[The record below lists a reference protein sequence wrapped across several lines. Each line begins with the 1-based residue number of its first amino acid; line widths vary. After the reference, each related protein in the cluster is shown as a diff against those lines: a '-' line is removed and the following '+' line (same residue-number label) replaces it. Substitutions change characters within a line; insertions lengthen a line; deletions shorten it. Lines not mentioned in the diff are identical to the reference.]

1 MILNKRLSYLVSTI
15 LYGLSL
21 FVLYVFNISTY
32 TGAVFGIFTAF
43 FLIAYYISI
52 RKLKRVSYLFLLGLV
67 TFLFLYFFP
76 SLNVLPIII
85 FILFVSLGFYL
96 NLLALN
102 IYNISEKA
110 EKALPLLQAAKL
122 VVFIAIILIVF
133 LASTVIYKIYFPQL
147 GNWASLF
154 LQLIFFFLSYLFLFN
169 SIMEWFFY
177 EDKVGELKARNML
190 VSVDSLRTFAIV
202 YLTQLSLVLMF
213 TRLEDFGR
221 GLFLAANTYVL
232 VTFIQ
237 VVISRSLNRR
247 FLLESLS
254 ILSVIYIIIYYL

>member
-1 MILNKRLSYLVSTI
+1 MVLNKRLSYLVTTI

-21 FVLYVFNISTY
+21 FALYVLNISSY
-32 TGAVFGIFTAF
+32 TGAVFGVFTVF
-43 FLIAYYISI
+43 FLVAYYLSI
-52 RKLKRVSYLFLLGLV
+52 KKIKHVSYLFLFGVV

-76 SLNVLPIII
+76 SLNVLPVII
-85 FILFVSLGFYL
+85 FILFVSLGLYL

-122 VVFIAIILIVF
+122 VVFIALILIVF
-133 LASTVIYKIYFPQL
+133 LSSTIIYKIYFPQI
-147 GNWASLF
+147 GDWGSLI
-154 LQLIFFFLSYLFLFN
+154 LQLILFFVTYLFLFN
-169 SIMEWFFY
+169 SIVEWFFY
-177 EDKVGELKARNML
+177 EDKIGGLKSRNML
-190 VSVDSLRTFAIV
+190 VSVDSLRTFAVV

-237 VVISRSLNRR
+237 VVINRTLNRR

-254 ILSVIYIIIYYL
+254 ILLVIYIIIYYL